1 MSFRQRQK
9 YKIQPST
16 NINSIKEIVDPDTG
30 EVHEVNEDMIKSELP
45 KPELF
50 DLNTQLKAGIE
61 QEEVKSQIL
70 TADKVNIDKVIRKY
84 TKRKKVNNNEGE

>member
-1 MSFRQRQK
+1 MPFRERQR
-9 YKIQPST
+9 YKIPGST
-16 NINSIKEIVDPDTG
+16 NINYIKEITDPDTG
-30 EVHEVNEDMIKSELP
+30 EVHEITEDMINNELP

-70 TADKVNIDKVIRKY
+70 SDNNVDIDKVIRKY
-84 TKRKKVNNNEGE
+84 TKRNKTDGNESE